1 MRDIQNLVHVEIAYN
16 VAELV
21 NLYKLCILLRRELK
35 SEVMEYYNIH
45 TVFMY
50 LCRLWYPDVPDLC
63 VIYYLEVV
71 SSLHRQNRR

>member
-50 LCRLWYPDVPDLC
+50 LCRL
-63 VIYYLEVV
+63 
-71 SSLHRQNRR
+71 